1 MESPVTGGITPLSLG
16 ELRQAI
22 LAVYLGNPLFSDKE
36 QLEANHDA
44 HECEDLPYM
53 EAWLRGVRLEDA
65 QRGFLRRN
73 QVARALDYPGVR
85 LDKDQH
91 LLEMEALL
99 GCRALT
105 HYQKRAAW
113 GVAYPGL
120 GDTDR
125 LKTLGFC
132 YQLVLENLG
141 RVPATRGFSALGD
154 N

>member
-22 LAVYLGNPLFSDKE
+22 LAVYIGNPLFSAEE

-44 HECEDLPYM
+44 HACEDLPYM
-53 EAWLRGVRLEDA
+53 VAWLKGVRLEDA
-65 QRGFLRRN
+65 KRGFLRRN
-73 QVARALDYPGVR
+73 EVAQALSYPGVR

-99 GCRALT
+99 RCRAL
-105 HYQKRAAW
+105 HSYQKQAAW

-120 GDTDR
+120 GTGDR
-125 LKTLGFC
+125 LQALGFC
-132 YQLVLENLG
+132 YQLVLENIG
-141 RVPATRGFSALGD
+141 RIPARRGYSALGD

>member
-22 LAVYLGNPLFSDKE
+22 LAVYLGNSLFSAAE

-44 HECEDLPYM
+44 HACEDVPYM
-53 EAWLRGVRLEDA
+53 EAWLKGVRLEDA
-65 QRGFLRRN
+65 KRGFLRRN
-73 QVARALDYPGVR
+73 HVARTLDYPGVR

-99 GCRALT
+99 RCRALNP
-105 HYQKRAAW
+105 YQKQTAW

-120 GDTDR
+120 GATDR
-125 LKTLGFC
+125 LKTLGLC

-141 RVPATRGFSALGD
+141 RVPAERGFSALGD

>member
-22 LAVYLGNPLFSDKE
+22 LAVYIGNPLFSAAE

-44 HECEDLPYM
+44 HACEDLPYL

-65 QRGFLRRN
+65 KRGLLRRN
-73 QVARALDYPGVR
+73 QVARTLDYPGVR

-99 GCRALT
+99 RCRAFRP
-105 HYQKRAAW
+105 YQQQAAW

-120 GDTDR
+120 GDGDR
-125 LKTLGFC
+125 LQALGFC
-132 YQLVLENLG
+132 YQLLLENLG
-141 RVPATRGFSALGD
+141 RVPARRGFQALGD